1 MSDVM
6 NRFIRVLCSGII
18 GWAITLLATFL
29 ATIGIDPK
37 GDIGQSVF
45 SWISSFEPIFVVIMA
60 ASVNALIAKLADKY
74 PNLAWLERLLNPI
87 NGKIPVYVIND
98 KV

>member
-18 GWAITLLATFL
+18 GLVITYATTLLV
-29 ATIGIDPK
+29 TIGVDPQGELGK
-37 GDIGQSVF
+37 GL
-45 SWISSFEPIFVVIMA
+45 FEWVRTLEPMLVIIMA
-60 ASVNALIAKLADKY
+60 AAANALIAKLSDKY
-74 PNLAWLERLLNPI
+74 PNLAWMERLLNPI

>member
-18 GWAITLLATFL
+18 GWVLALLAMFL
-29 ATIGIDPK
+29 ASVGIDPQ
-37 GDIGQSVF
+37 GEIGKELINWVKML
-45 SWISSFEPIFVVIMA
+45 EPMLIIVMA
-60 ASVNALIAKLADKY
+60 ATANALIAKLADKY
-74 PNLAWLERLLNPI
+74 PNLAWMERLLNPV
-87 NGKIPVYVIND
+87 NGKIPVYVVND

>member
-18 GWAITLLATFL
+18 GWILTLLAMVL
-29 ATIGIDPK
+29 VSIGIDPQ
-37 GDIGQSVF
+37 GDIGKELINWVKM
-45 SWISSFEPIFVVIMA
+45 FEPMLIVVMA

-87 NGKIPVYVIND
+87 NGKIPVYIVND